1 MQRNFLQE
9 RSNQIGIGSRGR
21 TIGSQC
27 RVITEEKQVIL
38 NMLGEEEKEGE
49 EEFDINSLT
58 NEQILTIGHDILPS
72 LQPNR
77 LDDEEN
83 LNLFLFGTEFYVSAF
98 DGENETIDM
107 SLHPWNHPVPLGTRD
122 EEGFRRKIHNE
133 FNWREDG
140 SPLRVFQISGTE
152 MEDEIPL
159 KRPEEAGGGDIKPD
173 DQIVKNWVREPESQ
187 SRINALSSRVNNS
200 FKWGEKV
207 SNGLNIVNSVVKI
220 LKQPKVETLGPFAK
234 TLAGFG
240 LGLSSITTITTAAYP
255 FIGTTM
261 KFIADLIFSKVRK
274 KRTIRKLEKL
284 KAEVRIF
291 KIVQEETNFMIYE
304 NIKKPTKKGDFPK
317 YIEVIKFIDATIIQ
331 PGERFVKVI
340 EKNVTILVRLG
351 VELVQMVED
360 PSLDIRK
367 IFKVSKSKELTE
379 RYRNNIQTS
388 FLEIEDIITQINGY
402 FAKEIKNIYFL
413 KLKFEKHTV
422 GKDSK
427 VKEAIRKRIVQLQ
440 TQRMIFESGINELL
454 CGGTGLYINVKRSL
468 KRFIDGIRLIF
479 MASLSGGKYG
489 VEHVAVEHLM
499 ETLFLMVQSI
509 ITPSKTKIT
518 EGLYQLP
525 FILLKKT
532 DSNVTLFKKAFE
544 LIKELELYEGK
555 FEIPKWDVEIIAV
568 VEFVNETWLTLHN
581 FVESIPTKCR
591 YNPEYGLFFGPAVT
605 LHMTMSFFYK
615 PKKFNFNSLKKDVI
629 RFEAI
634 EEKMSSI
641 RARFTELTFNLQIPF
656 SIFFNGLLYTLK
668 EKLESG
674 ILKDYVAKYRVIE
687 IFPEQKTKLFG
698 FDKFERLISRC
709 SDDLFEGS
717 PIRLQFENRLRFMV
731 GVILLRNKNSRLFLI
746 ALSYFIFNQTIKDD
760 WGVSSLSYYR
770 FLKEQYKQG
779 ERAELIEEKKIAM
792 MSESVKRVMMAFV
805 EDLLFEIG
813 VGPGVFKDARNNSFV
828 RLLYHL
834 HKYIN
839 K

>member
-1 MQRNFLQE
+1 MKKNFLQS

-21 TIGSQC
+21 NIGSQC
-27 RVITEEKQVIL
+27 RVITEEKEVVVR
-38 NMLGEEEKEGE
+38 MLGEEEEKI

-58 NEQILTIGHDILPS
+58 NEQMLTIGHDILPS
-72 LQPNR
+72 LQSNT
-77 LDDEEN
+77 LDIEEN
-83 LNLFLFGTEFYVSAF
+83 LNFFLFGTEFYVSAF

-140 SPLRVFQISGTE
+140 SPLRVFQIDGTK

-159 KRPEEAGGGDIKPD
+159 KPPEERGGGDIKSD
-173 DQIVKNWVREPESQ
+173 DQTVKNWVSKPDNQ
-187 SRINALSSRVNNS
+187 SRIDALNSRVNIS

-207 SNGLNIVNSVVKI
+207 SNGLNIVNSVVNI

-240 LGLSSITTITTAAYP
+240 LGLSSITTITTAAFP

-261 KFIADLIFSKVRK
+261 KFIADMIFSKVRK
-274 KRTIRKLEKL
+274 ERTITKL
-284 KAEVRIF
+284 KKLKEQVMIF
-291 KIVQEETNFMIYE
+291 KIVQEKTNLMMYKDTI
-304 NIKKPTKKGDFPK
+304 KPTKTQDFPE
-317 YIEVIKFIDATIIQ
+317 YIKVIEFIDSIVK
-331 PGERFVKVI
+331 PGVRFVKVI

-367 IFKVSKSKELTE
+367 IFKASKSKELTE

-388 FLEIEDIITQINGY
+388 FLEIEEVITQINGY
-402 FAKEIKNIYFL
+402 FAKEIKKIYFL
-413 KLKFEKHTV
+413 KLKLEKHTV
-422 GKDSK
+422 GTDSN
-427 VKEAIRKRIVQLQ
+427 VVEAIRKRIVQLQ
-440 TQRMIFESGINELL
+440 KQRITFESGINELL
-454 CGGTGLYINVKRSL
+454 CGGEGLYINVKRSL
-468 KRFIDGIRLIF
+468 KRFIDGIRLMF
-479 MASLSGGKYG
+479 MVSLSGGKYG

-555 FEIPKWDVEIIAV
+555 FEIPKWNVEIIAV

-581 FVESIPTKCR
+581 YVESIPTKCR

-668 EKLESG
+668 EKLKSG

-813 VGPGVFKDARNNSFV
+813 VGPGMFKDARNNSFV